1 MGAQCSRSLGSQ
13 AALTLALWVTPWGR
27 QRLWSTKPMSTLIPV
42 TFRVNLSAA
51 GPSHHVSHLC
61 PKTDVF
67 NISRWRETGRE
78 AGCFSDE
85 VKNMVWDSLCLLFFS
100 FFRILFA
107 ELKERFQITNITP
120 GIAHCCIH
128 HIQLGRTRNINN
140 VSVFKSVF
148 LSTEKLKFLLNFCL
162 DTMI

>member
-1 MGAQCSRSLGSQ
+1 MGAQCSRSLGFQ

-27 QRLWSTKPMSTLIPV
+27 QHLWSTKPVSTLILF

-85 VKNMVWDSLCLLFFS
+85 VKNMVWDSLCFLFP

-120 GIAHCCIH
+120 GIGHCCMH
-128 HIQLGRTRNINN
+128 HIKLGRKRNINN
-140 VSVFKSVF
+140 NVSVSNLFFYLQK
-148 LSTEKLKFLLNFCL
+148 N
-162 DTMI
+162 